1 MSVPV
6 FVDTNILICADD
18 RAAPA
23 KRERAQNLIR
33 EVIREQTGRLSLQ
46 VLQEFFAAA
55 TRKLGL
61 AADVARRR
69 VELYARLDVV
79 RLEPADVLAA
89 IDLHR
94 LYRVSIWDALILRA
108 AVIAGCRKLYS
119 EDLQNGF
126 RIEKLEVVNPFSGE

>member
-6 FVDTNILICADD
+6 FVDTNILIYADD
-18 RAAPA
+18 RAVPT

-94 LYRVSIWDALILRA
+94 LYRVSVWDALIIRA
-108 AVIAGCRKLYS
+108 ALLAGCRKLYS
-119 EDLQNGF
+119 EDLQSGF
-126 RIEKLEVVNPFSGE
+126 RIEKLEVVNPFSGG